1 MTKLKCD
8 ACSCA
13 YNNDYYCCIDSI
25 QVGGRE
31 ATHKSSTCCDSFA
44 EKSGAMS
51 NSNQRPNPEMVVGC
65 EATNC
70 VYNENHKCDAS
81 EICISGDHACKPRQ
95 TECATF
101 HCK

>member
-13 YNNDYYCCIDSI
+13 YNNEYYCCIDSI

-31 ATHKSSTCCDSFA
+31 ATHKSYTCCDSFA
-44 EKSGAMS
+44 EKNGSMS
-51 NSNQRPNPEMVVGC
+51 NSNQKPNPEMVIGC

-70 VYNENHKCDAS
+70 VYNENYKCDAS
-81 EICISGDHACKPRQ
+81 EVCISGERYCNRVSIDI
-95 TECATF
+95 
-101 HCK
+101 

>member
-13 YNNDYYCCIDSI
+13 YNNDY
-25 QVGGRE
+25 
-31 ATHKSSTCCDSFA
+31 
-44 EKSGAMS
+44 
-51 NSNQRPNPEMVVGC
+51 PEMVVGC

-70 VYNENHKCDAS
+70 VYNENHECDAS
-81 EICISGDHACKPRQ
+81 EICISGDHACKPRE

>member
-44 EKSGAMS
+44 EKSG
-51 NSNQRPNPEMVVGC
+51 R
-65 EATNC
+65 
-70 VYNENHKCDAS
+70 
-81 EICISGDHACKPRQ
+81 I
-95 TECATF
+95 
-101 HCK
+101 

>member
-13 YNNDYYCCIDSI
+13 YNNDYNCCIDSI
-25 QVGGRE
+25 QVGGRK
-31 ATHKSSTCCDSFA
+31 ATNKSSTCCDSFA

-70 VYNENHKCDAS
+70 VYNANHKCDAS
-81 EICISGDHACKPRQ
+81 EICISGDHACKSRE